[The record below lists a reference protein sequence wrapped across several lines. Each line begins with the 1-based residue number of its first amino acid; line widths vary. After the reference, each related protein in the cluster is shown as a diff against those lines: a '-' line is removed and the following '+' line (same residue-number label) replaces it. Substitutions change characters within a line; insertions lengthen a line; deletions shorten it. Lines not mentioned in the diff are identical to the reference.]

1 MSYRVKLEIFEGPL
15 DLLLYLIKKEELD
28 ICSISITR
36 ITDEYLEYINLMQIL
51 DLDVA
56 SEFLVVAATLMQIKS
71 RMLLPEEEL
80 GEEEQEE
87 DSSEALVRQLLEYKK
102 YKEAAGNLGQM
113 ELEQHDVFTRPG
125 GVEVSDG
132 ENEVLLD
139 VSLFDLL
146 GAFSD
151 VLGRLKEE
159 PITEIV
165 KDKTTVREK
174 IRFIMDI
181 LRGEK
186 PVEFSRLF
194 AKVSSKVEAIVTFL
208 ALLELIKLQ
217 EVRVVKKGSERHVIS
232 CMGGIYDVRAGS
244 MNRTPTS
251 LP

>member
-36 ITDEYLEYINLMQIL
+36 IADEYLEYINLMQIL
-51 DLDVA
+51 DLDIA

-80 GEEEQEE
+80 EEEEPEE
-87 DSSEALVRQLLEYKK
+87 DSSEALVQQLLEYKK
-102 YKEAAGNLGQM
+102 YKEAAGNLEQM

-132 ENEVLLD
+132 EDEVLLD

-159 PITEIV
+159 QVTEIV
-165 KDKTTVREK
+165 KDETTVREK
-174 IRFIMDI
+174 VRFIMDI
-181 LRGEK
+181 LRGGKEL
-186 PVEFSRLF
+186 EFSRLF
-194 AKVSSKVEAIVTFL
+194 AEVSSKIEAIVTFL

-217 EVRVVKKGSERHVIS
+217 EVRVVKKGSERLLFTH
-232 CMGGIYDVRAGS
+232 GQ
-244 MNRTPTS
+244 
-251 LP
+251 